1 MIGILLAGIFITKTT
16 SSLTSGSGDAGIAQ
30 ASLGRSAE
38 AASIPSTG
46 VMSASPETVF
56 AYNEP
61 GSEAGAG
68 VRSART
74 ESPQAGAAQAED
86 AQAGGAQADRAR
98 IENAPVENA
107 QADGSQAEGTQAEGT
122 QTGTQADEAQAGGAQ
137 AAGTQAAA
145 DQEEPAVREDG
156 QPEAAA
162 AANEAAPAMAGLE
175 SAAPKETA
183 LPEAASGVPAE
194 ETAAEETVKSPLDPS
209 VDPPKDSSVLGEE
222 KEYTLEELK
231 DRLQTVEEQIAAQE
245 EAADS
250 NPASRYMAAE
260 YAWNLWDG
268 ELNLIYSH
276 IRSHMSEKEAE
287 DLKRE
292 EVAWLKERDLA
303 AEQAYVQNDTPPKQS
318 IQYIT
323 ISAQKTRE
331 RCYELLEQYEDVL
344 ER

>member
-46 VMSASPETVF
+46 VMSASPETAF

-74 ESPQAGAAQAED
+74 E
-86 AQAGGAQADRAR
+86 
-98 IENAPVENA
+98 NAPVERA
-107 QADGSQAEGTQAEGT
+107 QTDGSQAEGTRVEGT
-122 QTGTQADEAQAGGAQ
+122 QADEPQAAGAGADEAQAGGAQ
-137 AAGTQAAA
+137 AAGTQ
-145 DQEEPAVREDG
+145 EEPAVREDG
-156 QPEAAA
+156 QPAAAA

-183 LPEAASGVPAE
+183 LPEAAAGAPAE

-209 VDPPKDSSVLGEE
+209 VDPPKASSVLGEE

-231 DRLQTVEEQIAAQE
+231 DRLQTVEEQIAAQG

-276 IRSHMSEKEAE
+276 IRSHMSEEEAE

-331 RCYELLEQYEDVL
+331 RCYELLEQYADVL

>member
-46 VMSASPETVF
+46 VMSASPETAF

-61 GSEAGAG
+61 GSETGAG

-74 ESPQAGAAQAED
+74 E
-86 AQAGGAQADRAR
+86 
-98 IENAPVENA
+98 NAPVERA
-107 QADGSQAEGTQAEGT
+107 QTDGSQAEGTRVEGT
-122 QTGTQADEAQAGGAQ
+122 QADEPQAGDAQADEAQAGGAQ
-137 AAGTQAAA
+137 AAGA
-145 DQEEPAVREDG
+145 QEEPAVREDG

-183 LPEAASGVPAE
+183 FPEAAAGAPAE

-209 VDPPKDSSVLGEE
+209 VDPPKASSVLGEE

-276 IRSHMSEKEAE
+276 IRSHMSEEEAE
-287 DLKRE
+287 NLKRE

-331 RCYELLEQYEDVL
+331 RCYELLEQYADVL

>member
-46 VMSASPETVF
+46 VMSASPETAF

-68 VRSART
+68 VQSART
-74 ESPQAGAAQAED
+74 
-86 AQAGGAQADRAR
+86 
-98 IENAPVENA
+98 ENAPVERA
-107 QADGSQAEGTQAEGT
+107 QTDGSQAEGTRVEGT
-122 QTGTQADEAQAGGAQ
+122 QADEPQAAGAGADEAQAGGAQ
-137 AAGTQAAA
+137 AAGTQ
-145 DQEEPAVREDG
+145 EEPAVREDG
-156 QPEAAA
+156 QPAAAA

-183 LPEAASGVPAE
+183 LPEAAAGAPAE

-209 VDPPKDSSVLGEE
+209 VDPPKASSVLGEE

-276 IRSHMSEKEAE
+276 IRSHMSEEEAE

-331 RCYELLEQYEDVL
+331 RCYELLEQYADVL

>member
-46 VMSASPETVF
+46 VMSASPETAF

-74 ESPQAGAAQAED
+74 E
-86 AQAGGAQADRAR
+86 
-98 IENAPVENA
+98 NAPVERA
-107 QADGSQAEGTQAEGT
+107 QTDGSQAEGTWAEGT
-122 QTGTQADEAQAGGAQ
+122 QADEPQAAGAGADEAQAGGAQ
-137 AAGTQAAA
+137 AAGTQ
-145 DQEEPAVREDG
+145 EEPAVREDG
-156 QPEAAA
+156 QPAAAA

-183 LPEAASGVPAE
+183 LPEAAAGAPAE

-209 VDPPKDSSVLGEE
+209 VDPPKASSVLGEE

-276 IRSHMSEKEAE
+276 IRSHMSEEEAE
-287 DLKRE
+287 NLKRE

-331 RCYELLEQYEDVL
+331 RCYELLEQYADVL

>member
-46 VMSASPETVF
+46 VMSASPETAF

-74 ESPQAGAAQAED
+74 E
-86 AQAGGAQADRAR
+86 
-98 IENAPVENA
+98 NAPVERA
-107 QADGSQAEGTQAEGT
+107 QTDGSQAEGTRVEGT
-122 QTGTQADEAQAGGAQ
+122 QADEPQAAGAGADEAQAGGAQ
-137 AAGTQAAA
+137 AAGTQ
-145 DQEEPAVREDG
+145 EEPAVREDG
-156 QPEAAA
+156 QPAAAA

-183 LPEAASGVPAE
+183 LPEAAAGAPAE

-209 VDPPKDSSVLGEE
+209 VDPPKASSVLGEE

-276 IRSHMSEKEAE
+276 IRSHMSEEEAE

-292 EVAWLKERDLA
+292 EVEWLKERDLA

-331 RCYELLEQYEDVL
+331 RCYELLEQYADVL

>member
-46 VMSASPETVF
+46 VMSASPETAF

-61 GSEAGAG
+61 GSETGAG

-74 ESPQAGAAQAED
+74 E
-86 AQAGGAQADRAR
+86 
-98 IENAPVENA
+98 NAPVERA
-107 QADGSQAEGTQAEGT
+107 QTDGSQAEGTQAEGT
-122 QTGTQADEAQAGGAQ
+122 QIGTQADEPQAAGAGADEAQAGGAQ
-137 AAGTQAAA
+137 AAGTQ
-145 DQEEPAVREDG
+145 EEPAVREDS
-156 QPEAAA
+156 QPAAAA

-175 SAAPKETA
+175 GAAPKETA
-183 LPEAASGVPAE
+183 LPEAAAGASAE
-194 ETAAEETVKSPLDPS
+194 ETATEETVKSPLDPS
-209 VDPPKDSSVLGEE
+209 VDPPKASSVLGEE

-245 EAADS
+245 AAVDS

-268 ELNLIYSH
+268 ELNLIYSY
-276 IRSHMSEKEAE
+276 IRSHMSEEEAE
-287 DLKRE
+287 NLKRE

-323 ISAQKTRE
+323 ISAQKTGE
-331 RCYELLEQYEDVL
+331 RCYELLEQYADVL

>member
-46 VMSASPETVF
+46 VMSASPETAF

-74 ESPQAGAAQAED
+74 E
-86 AQAGGAQADRAR
+86 
-98 IENAPVENA
+98 NAPVERA
-107 QADGSQAEGTQAEGT
+107 QTDGSQAEGTRVEGT
-122 QTGTQADEAQAGGAQ
+122 QADEPQAAGAGADEAQAGGAQ
-137 AAGTQAAA
+137 AAGTQ
-145 DQEEPAVREDG
+145 EEPAVREDG
-156 QPEAAA
+156 QPAAAA

-183 LPEAASGVPAE
+183 LPEAAAGAPAE

-209 VDPPKDSSVLGEE
+209 VDPPKASSVLGEE

-231 DRLQTVEEQIAAQE
+231 DRLQTVEVQIAAQE

-276 IRSHMSEKEAE
+276 IRSHMSEEEAE

-331 RCYELLEQYEDVL
+331 RCYELLEQYADVL

>member
-46 VMSASPETVF
+46 VMSASPETAF

-74 ESPQAGAAQAED
+74 E
-86 AQAGGAQADRAR
+86 
-98 IENAPVENA
+98 NAPVERA
-107 QADGSQAEGTQAEGT
+107 QTDGSQAEGTRVEGT
-122 QTGTQADEAQAGGAQ
+122 QADEPQAAGAGADEAQAGGAQ
-137 AAGTQAAA
+137 AAGA
-145 DQEEPAVREDG
+145 QEEPAVREDG

-162 AANEAAPAMAGLE
+162 AANEAAPAMTGLE

-183 LPEAASGVPAE
+183 LPEAAAGAPAE

-209 VDPPKDSSVLGEE
+209 VDPPKASSVLGEE

-245 EAADS
+245 AAVDS

-276 IRSHMSEKEAE
+276 IRSHMSEEEAE

-331 RCYELLEQYEDVL
+331 RCYELLEQYADVL

>member
-46 VMSASPETVF
+46 VMSASPETAF

-74 ESPQAGAAQAED
+74 E
-86 AQAGGAQADRAR
+86 
-98 IENAPVENA
+98 NAPVERA
-107 QADGSQAEGTQAEGT
+107 QTDGSQAEGTRVEGT
-122 QTGTQADEAQAGGAQ
+122 QADEPQAAGAQADEAQAGGAQ
-137 AAGTQAAA
+137 AAGA
-145 DQEEPAVREDG
+145 QEEPAVREDG
-156 QPEAAA
+156 QPAAAA

-183 LPEAASGVPAE
+183 LPEAAAGAPAE

-209 VDPPKDSSVLGEE
+209 VDPPKASSVLGEE

-276 IRSHMSEKEAE
+276 IRSHMSEEEAE

-331 RCYELLEQYEDVL
+331 RCYELLEQYADVL

>member
-1 MIGILLAGIFITKTT
+1 MNKRMWIVMIGILLAGIFITKTT

-46 VMSASPETVF
+46 VMSASPETAF

-74 ESPQAGAAQAED
+74 E
-86 AQAGGAQADRAR
+86 
-98 IENAPVENA
+98 NAPVERA
-107 QADGSQAEGTQAEGT
+107 QTDGSQAEGTRVEGT
-122 QTGTQADEAQAGGAQ
+122 QADEPQAAGAGADEAQAGGAQ
-137 AAGTQAAA
+137 AAGTQ
-145 DQEEPAVREDG
+145 EEPAVREDG
-156 QPEAAA
+156 QPAAAA

-183 LPEAASGVPAE
+183 LPEAAAGAPAE

-209 VDPPKDSSVLGEE
+209 VDPPKASSVLGEE

-245 EAADS
+245 EAVDS

-276 IRSHMSEKEAE
+276 IRSHMSEEEAE

-292 EVAWLKERDLA
+292 EVEWLKERDLA

-331 RCYELLEQYEDVL
+331 RCYELLEQYADVL

>member
-46 VMSASPETVF
+46 VMSASPETAF

-74 ESPQAGAAQAED
+74 E
-86 AQAGGAQADRAR
+86 
-98 IENAPVENA
+98 NAPVERA
-107 QADGSQAEGTQAEGT
+107 QTDGSQAEGTRVEGT
-122 QTGTQADEAQAGGAQ
+122 QADEPQAAGAQADEAQAGGAQ
-137 AAGTQAAA
+137 AAGA
-145 DQEEPAVREDG
+145 QEEPAVREDG

-183 LPEAASGVPAE
+183 LPEAAAGTPAE

-209 VDPPKDSSVLGEE
+209 VDPPKASSVLGEE

-245 EAADS
+245 EAVDS

-276 IRSHMSEKEAE
+276 IRSHMLEEEAE

-331 RCYELLEQYEDVL
+331 RCYELLEQYADVL

>member
-1 MIGILLAGIFITKTT
+1 
-16 SSLTSGSGDAGIAQ
+16 
-30 ASLGRSAE
+30 
-38 AASIPSTG
+38 
-46 VMSASPETVF
+46 
-56 AYNEP
+56 
-61 GSEAGAG
+61 
-68 VRSART
+68 
-74 ESPQAGAAQAED
+74 
-86 AQAGGAQADRAR
+86 
-98 IENAPVENA
+98 
-107 QADGSQAEGTQAEGT
+107 
-122 QTGTQADEAQAGGAQ
+122 
-137 AAGTQAAA
+137 
-145 DQEEPAVREDG
+145 
-156 QPEAAA
+156 
-162 AANEAAPAMAGLE
+162 MAGLE

-183 LPEAASGVPAE
+183 FPEAAAGAPAE

-209 VDPPKDSSVLGEE
+209 VDPPKASSVLGEE

-276 IRSHMSEKEAE
+276 IRSHMSEEEAE

-331 RCYELLEQYEDVL
+331 RCYELLEQYADVL

>member
-46 VMSASPETVF
+46 VMSASPETAF

-74 ESPQAGAAQAED
+74 ESPQAEGAQAE
-86 AQAGGAQADRAR
+86 GART
-98 IENAPVENA
+98 ENAPVERA
-107 QADGSQAEGTQAEGT
+107 QTDGSQAEGTWAE
-122 QTGTQADEAQAGGAQ
+122 GTQADEPQAAGAQ
-137 AAGTQAAA
+137 AAGT
-145 DQEEPAVREDG
+145 QEEPAVREDG

-175 SAAPKETA
+175 SAASKETA
-183 LPEAASGVPAE
+183 LPEAAAGAPAE

-209 VDPPKDSSVLGEE
+209 VDPPKASSVLGEE

-231 DRLQTVEEQIAAQE
+231 DRLQTVEEQIAAQG

-276 IRSHMSEKEAE
+276 IRSHMSEEEAE

-331 RCYELLEQYEDVL
+331 RCYELLEQYADVL

>member
-1 MIGILLAGIFITKTT
+1 MNKRMWIVMIGILLAGIFITKTT

-46 VMSASPETVF
+46 VMSASPETAF

-61 GSEAGAG
+61 GSETGAG

-74 ESPQAGAAQAED
+74 E
-86 AQAGGAQADRAR
+86 
-98 IENAPVENA
+98 NAPVERA
-107 QADGSQAEGTQAEGT
+107 QTDGSQAEGTRVEGT
-122 QTGTQADEAQAGGAQ
+122 QADEPQAAGAGADEAQAGGAQ
-137 AAGTQAAA
+137 AAGTQ
-145 DQEEPAVREDG
+145 EEPAVREDG
-156 QPEAAA
+156 QPAAAA

-183 LPEAASGVPAE
+183 LPEAAAGAPAE

-209 VDPPKDSSVLGEE
+209 VDPPKASSVLGEE

-276 IRSHMSEKEAE
+276 IRSHMSEEEAE
-287 DLKRE
+287 NLKRE

-331 RCYELLEQYEDVL
+331 RCYELLEQYADVL

>member
-46 VMSASPETVF
+46 VMSASPETAF

-61 GSEAGAG
+61 GSETGAG

-74 ESPQAGAAQAED
+74 E
-86 AQAGGAQADRAR
+86 
-98 IENAPVENA
+98 NAPVERA
-107 QADGSQAEGTQAEGT
+107 QTDGSQAEGTRAEGT
-122 QTGTQADEAQAGGAQ
+122 QTETQVDEPQAAGAQ
-137 AAGTQAAA
+137 AAGT
-145 DQEEPAVREDG
+145 QEEPAVREDG

-183 LPEAASGVPAE
+183 FPEAAAGAPAE

-209 VDPPKDSSVLGEE
+209 VDPPKASSVLGEE

-276 IRSHMSEKEAE
+276 IRSHMSEEEAE

-331 RCYELLEQYEDVL
+331 RCYELLEQYADVL

>member
-1 MIGILLAGIFITKTT
+1 MNKRMWIVMIGILLAGIFITKTT

-46 VMSASPETVF
+46 VMSASPETAF

-61 GSEAGAG
+61 GSETGAG

-74 ESPQAGAAQAED
+74 E
-86 AQAGGAQADRAR
+86 
-98 IENAPVENA
+98 NAPGERA
-107 QADGSQAEGTQAEGT
+107 QTDGSQAEGTRVE
-122 QTGTQADEAQAGGAQ
+122 GTQADEAQAGGAQ
-137 AAGTQAAA
+137 AAGA
-145 DQEEPAVREDG
+145 QEEPAVREDG

-183 LPEAASGVPAE
+183 LPEAAAGAPAE

-209 VDPPKDSSVLGEE
+209 VDPPKASSVLGEE

-276 IRSHMSEKEAE
+276 IRSHMSEEEAE

-331 RCYELLEQYEDVL
+331 RCYELLEQYADVL

>member
-46 VMSASPETVF
+46 VMSASPETAF

-61 GSEAGAG
+61 GSETEAG

-74 ESPQAGAAQAED
+74 E
-86 AQAGGAQADRAR
+86 
-98 IENAPVENA
+98 NAPVERA
-107 QADGSQAEGTQAEGT
+107 QTDGSQAEGTRVEGT
-122 QTGTQADEAQAGGAQ
+122 QADEPQAAGAGADEAQAGGAQ
-137 AAGTQAAA
+137 AAGTQ
-145 DQEEPAVREDG
+145 EEPAVREDG
-156 QPEAAA
+156 QPAAAA

-183 LPEAASGVPAE
+183 LPEAAAGAPAE

-209 VDPPKDSSVLGEE
+209 VDPPKASSVLGEE

-245 EAADS
+245 EAVDS

-276 IRSHMSEKEAE
+276 IRSHMSEEEAE

-331 RCYELLEQYEDVL
+331 RCYELLEQYADVL

>member
-46 VMSASPETVF
+46 VMSASPETAF

-74 ESPQAGAAQAED
+74 E
-86 AQAGGAQADRAR
+86 
-98 IENAPVENA
+98 NAPVERA
-107 QADGSQAEGTQAEGT
+107 QTDGSQAEGTRVE
-122 QTGTQADEAQAGGAQ
+122 GTQADEPQAAGAGADDAQAGGAQ
-137 AAGTQAAA
+137 AAGA
-145 DQEEPAVREDG
+145 QEEPAVREDG
-156 QPEAAA
+156 QPAAAA

-183 LPEAASGVPAE
+183 LPEAAAGTPAE

-209 VDPPKDSSVLGEE
+209 VDPPKASSVLGEE

-276 IRSHMSEKEAE
+276 VRSHMSEEEAE

-331 RCYELLEQYEDVL
+331 RCYELLEQYADVL

>member
-46 VMSASPETVF
+46 VMSASPETAF

-74 ESPQAGAAQAED
+74 E
-86 AQAGGAQADRAR
+86 
-98 IENAPVENA
+98 NAPVERA
-107 QADGSQAEGTQAEGT
+107 QTDGSQAEGTRAEGT
-122 QTGTQADEAQAGGAQ
+122 QTETQADEPQAAGAGADDAQAGGAQ
-137 AAGTQAAA
+137 AAGTQ
-145 DQEEPAVREDG
+145 EEPAVREDG
-156 QPEAAA
+156 QPAAAA

-183 LPEAASGVPAE
+183 FPEAAAGAPAE

-209 VDPPKDSSVLGEE
+209 VDPPKASSVLGEE

-276 IRSHMSEKEAE
+276 IRSHMSEEEAE

-331 RCYELLEQYEDVL
+331 RCYELLEQYADVL

>member
-46 VMSASPETVF
+46 VMSASPETAF

-74 ESPQAGAAQAED
+74 E
-86 AQAGGAQADRAR
+86 
-98 IENAPVENA
+98 NAPVERA
-107 QADGSQAEGTQAEGT
+107 QTDGSQAEGTRVEGT
-122 QTGTQADEAQAGGAQ
+122 QADEPQAAGAGADEAQAGGAQ
-137 AAGTQAAA
+137 AAGA
-145 DQEEPAVREDG
+145 QEEPAVREDG
-156 QPEAAA
+156 QPAAAA

-183 LPEAASGVPAE
+183 LPEAAAGAPAE

-209 VDPPKDSSVLGEE
+209 VDPPKASSVLGED

-276 IRSHMSEKEAE
+276 IRSHMSEEEAE

-331 RCYELLEQYEDVL
+331 RCYELLEQYADVL

>member
-46 VMSASPETVF
+46 VMSASPETAF

-61 GSEAGAG
+61 GSETGAG

-74 ESPQAGAAQAED
+74 E
-86 AQAGGAQADRAR
+86 
-98 IENAPVENA
+98 NAPVERA
-107 QADGSQAEGTQAEGT
+107 QTDGSQAEGTRVEGT
-122 QTGTQADEAQAGGAQ
+122 QADEPQAAGAGADEAQAGGAQ
-137 AAGTQAAA
+137 AAGA
-145 DQEEPAVREDG
+145 QEEPAVREDG
-156 QPEAAA
+156 QPAAAA

-183 LPEAASGVPAE
+183 LPEAAAGAPAE

-209 VDPPKDSSVLGEE
+209 VDPPKASSVLGEE

-276 IRSHMSEKEAE
+276 IRSHMSEEEAE

-331 RCYELLEQYEDVL
+331 RCYELLEQYADVL

>member
-46 VMSASPETVF
+46 VMSASPETAF

-74 ESPQAGAAQAED
+74 E
-86 AQAGGAQADRAR
+86 
-98 IENAPVENA
+98 NAPVERA
-107 QADGSQAEGTQAEGT
+107 QTDGSQAEGTRVEGT
-122 QTGTQADEAQAGGAQ
+122 QADEPQAAGAQADEAQAGGAQ
-137 AAGTQAAA
+137 AAGTQEEPA
-145 DQEEPAVREDG
+145 QEEPAVREDG
-156 QPEAAA
+156 QPAAAA
-162 AANEAAPAMAGLE
+162 AANEAAPAMSGLE
-175 SAAPKETA
+175 SAASKETA
-183 LPEAASGVPAE
+183 LPEAAAGAPAE

-209 VDPPKDSSVLGEE
+209 VDPPKASSVLGEE

-231 DRLQTVEEQIAAQE
+231 DRLQTVEEQIAAQG

-276 IRSHMSEKEAE
+276 IRSHMSEEEAE

-331 RCYELLEQYEDVL
+331 RCYELLEQYADVL

>member
-46 VMSASPETVF
+46 VMSASPETAF

-61 GSEAGAG
+61 GSETGAG

-74 ESPQAGAAQAED
+74 E
-86 AQAGGAQADRAR
+86 
-98 IENAPVENA
+98 NAPVERA
-107 QADGSQAEGTQAEGT
+107 QTDGSQAEGTRAEGT
-122 QTGTQADEAQAGGAQ
+122 QTETLADEPQAGDAQADDAQAGGAQ
-137 AAGTQAAA
+137 AAGTQ
-145 DQEEPAVREDG
+145 EEPAVREDG
-156 QPEAAA
+156 QPAAAA

-183 LPEAASGVPAE
+183 LPEAAAGAPAE

-209 VDPPKDSSVLGEE
+209 VDPPKASSVLGEE

-276 IRSHMSEKEAE
+276 IRSHMSEEEAE

>member
-46 VMSASPETVF
+46 VMSASPETAF

-74 ESPQAGAAQAED
+74 E
-86 AQAGGAQADRAR
+86 
-98 IENAPVENA
+98 NAPVERA
-107 QADGSQAEGTQAEGT
+107 QTDGSQAEGTRVEGT
-122 QTGTQADEAQAGGAQ
+122 QADEPQAAGAQADEAQAGGAQ
-137 AAGTQAAA
+137 AAGA
-145 DQEEPAVREDG
+145 QEEPAVREDG
-156 QPEAAA
+156 QPAAAA

-183 LPEAASGVPAE
+183 LPEAAAGAPAE

-209 VDPPKDSSVLGEE
+209 VDPPKASSVLGEE

-231 DRLQTVEEQIAAQE
+231 DRLQTVEEQIAAQG

-276 IRSHMSEKEAE
+276 IRSHMLEEEAE

-331 RCYELLEQYEDVL
+331 RCYELLEQYADVL

>member
-46 VMSASPETVF
+46 VMSASPETAF

-61 GSEAGAG
+61 GSETGAG

-74 ESPQAGAAQAED
+74 E
-86 AQAGGAQADRAR
+86 
-98 IENAPVENA
+98 NAPVERA
-107 QADGSQAEGTQAEGT
+107 QTDGSQAEGTRVEGT
-122 QTGTQADEAQAGGAQ
+122 QADEPQAGDAQADEAQAGGAQ
-137 AAGTQAAA
+137 AAGA
-145 DQEEPAVREDG
+145 QEEPAVREDG
-156 QPEAAA
+156 QPAAAA

-175 SAAPKETA
+175 GAAPKETA
-183 LPEAASGVPAE
+183 LPEAAAGAPAE

-209 VDPPKDSSVLGEE
+209 VDPPKASSVLGEE

-276 IRSHMSEKEAE
+276 IRSHMSEEEAE

-331 RCYELLEQYEDVL
+331 RCYELLEQYADVL

>member
-46 VMSASPETVF
+46 VMSASPETAF

-61 GSEAGAG
+61 GSETGAG

-74 ESPQAGAAQAED
+74 E
-86 AQAGGAQADRAR
+86 
-98 IENAPVENA
+98 NAPVERA
-107 QADGSQAEGTQAEGT
+107 QTDGSQAEGTRAEGT
-122 QTGTQADEAQAGGAQ
+122 QADEPQAAGAGADEAQAGGAQ
-137 AAGTQAAA
+137 AAGT
-145 DQEEPAVREDG
+145 QEEPAVREDG

-183 LPEAASGVPAE
+183 LPEAAAGAPAE

-209 VDPPKDSSVLGEE
+209 VDPPKASSVLGEE

-245 EAADS
+245 AAVDS

-276 IRSHMSEKEAE
+276 IRSHMSEEEAE

-331 RCYELLEQYEDVL
+331 RCYELLEQYADVL

>member
-46 VMSASPETVF
+46 VMSASPETAF

-74 ESPQAGAAQAED
+74 E
-86 AQAGGAQADRAR
+86 
-98 IENAPVENA
+98 NAPVERA
-107 QADGSQAEGTQAEGT
+107 QTDGSQAEGTRVEGT
-122 QTGTQADEAQAGGAQ
+122 QADEPQAGDAQADEAQAGGAQ
-137 AAGTQAAA
+137 AAGA
-145 DQEEPAVREDG
+145 QEEPAVREDG

-183 LPEAASGVPAE
+183 LPEAAAGAPAE

-209 VDPPKDSSVLGEE
+209 VDPPKASSVLGEE

-276 IRSHMSEKEAE
+276 IRSHMLEEEAE

-331 RCYELLEQYEDVL
+331 RCYELLEQYADVL

>member
-46 VMSASPETVF
+46 VMSASPETAF

-61 GSEAGAG
+61 GSETGAG

-74 ESPQAGAAQAED
+74 E
-86 AQAGGAQADRAR
+86 
-98 IENAPVENA
+98 NAPVERA
-107 QADGSQAEGTQAEGT
+107 QTDGSQAEGTRVEGT
-122 QTGTQADEAQAGGAQ
+122 QADEPQAAGAGADEAQAGGAQ
-137 AAGTQAAA
+137 AAGA
-145 DQEEPAVREDG
+145 QEEPAVREDG
-156 QPEAAA
+156 KPEAAA

-183 LPEAASGVPAE
+183 LPEAAAGAPAE

-209 VDPPKDSSVLGEE
+209 VDPPKASSVLGEE

-245 EAADS
+245 EAVDS

-276 IRSHMSEKEAE
+276 IRSHMSEEEAE

-331 RCYELLEQYEDVL
+331 RCYELLEQYADVL

>member
-46 VMSASPETVF
+46 VMSASPETAF

-74 ESPQAGAAQAED
+74 E
-86 AQAGGAQADRAR
+86 
-98 IENAPVENA
+98 NAPVERA
-107 QADGSQAEGTQAEGT
+107 QTDGSQAEGTRVE
-122 QTGTQADEAQAGGAQ
+122 GTQADEPQAAGAGADDAQAGGAQ
-137 AAGTQAAA
+137 AAGA
-145 DQEEPAVREDG
+145 QEEPAVREDG
-156 QPEAAA
+156 QPAAAA

-183 LPEAASGVPAE
+183 LPEAAAGAPAE

-209 VDPPKDSSVLGEE
+209 VDPPKASSVLGEE

-276 IRSHMSEKEAE
+276 IRSHMSEEEAE

-331 RCYELLEQYEDVL
+331 RCYELLEQYADVL

>member
-46 VMSASPETVF
+46 VMSASPETAF

-61 GSEAGAG
+61 GSETGAG

-74 ESPQAGAAQAED
+74 E
-86 AQAGGAQADRAR
+86 
-98 IENAPVENA
+98 NAPVERA
-107 QADGSQAEGTQAEGT
+107 QTDGSQAEGTRVEGT
-122 QTGTQADEAQAGGAQ
+122 QADEPQAAGAQADEAQAGGAQ
-137 AAGTQAAA
+137 AAGTQEEPA
-145 DQEEPAVREDG
+145 QEEPAVREDG
-156 QPEAAA
+156 QPAAAA
-162 AANEAAPAMAGLE
+162 AANEAAPAMSGLE
-175 SAAPKETA
+175 SAASKETA
-183 LPEAASGVPAE
+183 LPEAAAGAPAE

-209 VDPPKDSSVLGEE
+209 VDPPKASSVLGEE

-231 DRLQTVEEQIAAQE
+231 DRLQTVEEQIAAQG

-276 IRSHMSEKEAE
+276 IRSHMLEEEAE

-331 RCYELLEQYEDVL
+331 RCYELLEQYADVL

>member
-1 MIGILLAGIFITKTT
+1 MNKRMWIVMIGILLAGIFITKTT

-46 VMSASPETVF
+46 VMSASPETAF

-61 GSEAGAG
+61 GSETGAG

-74 ESPQAGAAQAED
+74 E
-86 AQAGGAQADRAR
+86 
-98 IENAPVENA
+98 NAPVERA
-107 QADGSQAEGTQAEGT
+107 QTDGSQAEGTQAEGT
-122 QTGTQADEAQAGGAQ
+122 QIGTQADEPQAGGAQ
-137 AAGTQAAA
+137 AAGT
-145 DQEEPAVREDG
+145 QEEPAVREDG
-156 QPEAAA
+156 QPAAAA

-183 LPEAASGVPAE
+183 LPEAAAGASAE
-194 ETAAEETVKSPLDPS
+194 ETATEETVKSPLDPS
-209 VDPPKDSSVLGEE
+209 VDPPKASSVLGEE

-245 EAADS
+245 AAVDS

-276 IRSHMSEKEAE
+276 IRSHMSEEEAE

-331 RCYELLEQYEDVL
+331 RCYELLEQYADVL

>member
-46 VMSASPETVF
+46 VMSASPETAF

-61 GSEAGAG
+61 GSETEAG

-74 ESPQAGAAQAED
+74 E
-86 AQAGGAQADRAR
+86 
-98 IENAPVENA
+98 NAPVERA
-107 QADGSQAEGTQAEGT
+107 QTDGSQAEGTQAEGT
-122 QTGTQADEAQAGGAQ
+122 QIGTQADEPQAAGAQ
-137 AAGTQAAA
+137 AAGT
-145 DQEEPAVREDG
+145 QEEPAVREDG
-156 QPEAAA
+156 QPAAAA

-183 LPEAASGVPAE
+183 LPEAAAGAPAE

-209 VDPPKDSSVLGEE
+209 VDPPKASSVLGEE

-276 IRSHMSEKEAE
+276 IRSHMSEEEAE

-331 RCYELLEQYEDVL
+331 RCYELLEQYADVL

>member
-46 VMSASPETVF
+46 VMSASPETAF

-61 GSEAGAG
+61 GSETGAG

-74 ESPQAGAAQAED
+74 E
-86 AQAGGAQADRAR
+86 
-98 IENAPVENA
+98 NAPVERA
-107 QADGSQAEGTQAEGT
+107 QTDGSQAEGTRVEGT
-122 QTGTQADEAQAGGAQ
+122 QADEPQAAGAQADEAQAGGAQ
-137 AAGTQAAA
+137 AAGTQ
-145 DQEEPAVREDG
+145 EEPAVREDG
-156 QPEAAA
+156 QPAAAA

-175 SAAPKETA
+175 GAAPKETA
-183 LPEAASGVPAE
+183 LPEAAAGAPAE

-209 VDPPKDSSVLGEE
+209 VDPPKASSVLGEE

-245 EAADS
+245 EATDS

-276 IRSHMSEKEAE
+276 IRSHMSEEEAE

-331 RCYELLEQYEDVL
+331 RCYELLEQYADVL

>member
-46 VMSASPETVF
+46 VMSASPETAF

-74 ESPQAGAAQAED
+74 E
-86 AQAGGAQADRAR
+86 
-98 IENAPVENA
+98 NAPVERA
-107 QADGSQAEGTQAEGT
+107 QTDGSQAEGTRVEGT
-122 QTGTQADEAQAGGAQ
+122 QADEPQAAGAGADEAQAGGAQ
-137 AAGTQAAA
+137 AAGA
-145 DQEEPAVREDG
+145 QEEPAVREDG
-156 QPEAAA
+156 QPAAAA

-183 LPEAASGVPAE
+183 LPEAAAGAPAE

-209 VDPPKDSSVLGEE
+209 VDPPKASSVLGEE

-276 IRSHMSEKEAE
+276 IRSHMSEEEAE

-331 RCYELLEQYEDVL
+331 RCYELLEQYADVL

>member
-46 VMSASPETVF
+46 VMSASPETAF

-74 ESPQAGAAQAED
+74 E
-86 AQAGGAQADRAR
+86 
-98 IENAPVENA
+98 NAPVERA
-107 QADGSQAEGTQAEGT
+107 QTDGSQAEGTRVEGT
-122 QTGTQADEAQAGGAQ
+122 QADEPQAAGAGADEAQAGGAQ
-137 AAGTQAAA
+137 AAGTQ
-145 DQEEPAVREDG
+145 EEPAVREDG
-156 QPEAAA
+156 QPAAAA

-183 LPEAASGVPAE
+183 LPEAAAGAPAE

-209 VDPPKDSSVLGEE
+209 VDPPKASSVLGEE
-222 KEYTLEELK
+222 KEYTLEDLK

-245 EAADS
+245 AAVDS

-276 IRSHMSEKEAE
+276 IRSHMSEEEAE
-287 DLKRE
+287 NLKRE

-331 RCYELLEQYEDVL
+331 RCYELLEQYADVL

>member
-46 VMSASPETVF
+46 VMSASPETAF

-74 ESPQAGAAQAED
+74 E
-86 AQAGGAQADRAR
+86 
-98 IENAPVENA
+98 NAPVERA
-107 QADGSQAEGTQAEGT
+107 QTDGSQAEGTRAEGT
-122 QTGTQADEAQAGGAQ
+122 QADEPQAAGAGADEAQAGGAQ
-137 AAGTQAAA
+137 AAGA
-145 DQEEPAVREDG
+145 QEEPAVREDG

-183 LPEAASGVPAE
+183 LPEAAAGAPAE

-209 VDPPKDSSVLGEE
+209 VDPPKASSVLGEE

-245 EAADS
+245 AAVDS

-276 IRSHMSEKEAE
+276 IRSHMSEEEAE

-331 RCYELLEQYEDVL
+331 RCYELLEQYADVL

>member
-46 VMSASPETVF
+46 VMSASPETAF

-74 ESPQAGAAQAED
+74 E
-86 AQAGGAQADRAR
+86 
-98 IENAPVENA
+98 NAPVERA
-107 QADGSQAEGTQAEGT
+107 QTDGSQAEGTRVEGT
-122 QTGTQADEAQAGGAQ
+122 QADEPQAAGAGADEAQAGGAQ
-137 AAGTQAAA
+137 AAGA
-145 DQEEPAVREDG
+145 QEEPAVREDG

-183 LPEAASGVPAE
+183 LPEAAAGTPAE

-209 VDPPKDSSVLGEE
+209 VDPPKASSVLGEE

-276 IRSHMSEKEAE
+276 IRSHMLEEEAE

-331 RCYELLEQYEDVL
+331 RCYELLEQYADVL

>member
-46 VMSASPETVF
+46 VMSASPETAF

-74 ESPQAGAAQAED
+74 E
-86 AQAGGAQADRAR
+86 
-98 IENAPVENA
+98 NAPVERA
-107 QADGSQAEGTQAEGT
+107 QTDGSQAEGTRVEGT
-122 QTGTQADEAQAGGAQ
+122 QADEPQAAGAGADEAQAGGAQ
-137 AAGTQAAA
+137 AAGTQ
-145 DQEEPAVREDG
+145 EEPAVREDG
-156 QPEAAA
+156 QPAAAA

-183 LPEAASGVPAE
+183 LPEAAAGAPAE

-209 VDPPKDSSVLGEE
+209 VDPPKASSVLGEE

-231 DRLQTVEEQIAAQE
+231 DRLQTVEEQIAAQG

-276 IRSHMSEKEAE
+276 IRSHMLEEEAE

-331 RCYELLEQYEDVL
+331 RCYELLEQYADVL

>member
-46 VMSASPETVF
+46 VMSASPETAF

-74 ESPQAGAAQAED
+74 E
-86 AQAGGAQADRAR
+86 
-98 IENAPVENA
+98 NAPVERA
-107 QADGSQAEGTQAEGT
+107 QTDGSQAEGTRAE
-122 QTGTQADEAQAGGAQ
+122 GTQADEPQAAGAQ
-137 AAGTQAAA
+137 AAGT
-145 DQEEPAVREDG
+145 QEEPAVREDG
-156 QPEAAA
+156 QPAAAA

-183 LPEAASGVPAE
+183 LPEAAAGAPAE

-209 VDPPKDSSVLGEE
+209 VDPPKASSVLGEE

-276 IRSHMSEKEAE
+276 IRSHMSEEEAE

-331 RCYELLEQYEDVL
+331 RCYELLEQYADVL

>member
-1 MIGILLAGIFITKTT
+1 MNKRMWIVMIGILLAGIFITKTT

-46 VMSASPETVF
+46 VMSASPETAF

-74 ESPQAGAAQAED
+74 E
-86 AQAGGAQADRAR
+86 
-98 IENAPVENA
+98 NAPVERA
-107 QADGSQAEGTQAEGT
+107 QTDGSQAEGTRVEGT
-122 QTGTQADEAQAGGAQ
+122 QADEPQAGDAQADEAQAGGAQ
-137 AAGTQAAA
+137 AAGA
-145 DQEEPAVREDG
+145 QEEPAVREDS

-183 LPEAASGVPAE
+183 LPEAAAGAPAE

-209 VDPPKDSSVLGEE
+209 VDPPKASSVLGEE

-245 EAADS
+245 AAADS

-276 IRSHMSEKEAE
+276 IRSHMSEEEAE